1 MLFDYTQYSRPC
13 ACGRTHPV
21 ETRFAVVQP
30 GVLREAAAYCQKE
43 GLSGLSVAVYDE
55 NTYAATTDRHPAVG
69 REIVLDP
76 QDLHANERGVQ
87 LLTEQLPGDVG
98 YLLAIGSGTV
108 HDITRY
114 CAYRLGVP
122 FVSCPT
128 AASVDGFCSSVAAM
142 TWGGC
147 KKTLTAVAP
156 QFVLADTDIIRQAPL
171 RLTRSGYGDMV
182 GKYIALADWRMAH
195 ILTGE
200 YLCESIAGLTM
211 EATQAVLDSAAGIRD
226 GQAAAYE
233 SLIAGLL
240 LSGIAMQ
247 LLGYSR
253 PASGAEH
260 HISHLIEMEPP
271 GLRVH
276 STALHGEK
284 VGVGTRLVSAAY
296 HRLISSGQPAFRDYT
311 GPDKALIDT
320 LFGERLAPGIYEEN
334 REDAARGI
342 RGEQLSRCWPALRQV
357 IETIP
362 TPEALQRA
370 YATIGAVTRLPE
382 IGVPEDKAP
391 ALLRYAPLVRN
402 RLTLLRLLPCF
413 VTE

>member
-1 MLFDYTQYSRPC
+1 M
-13 ACGRTHPV
+13 
-21 ETRFAVVQP
+21 
-30 GVLREAAAYCQKE
+30 
-43 GLSGLSVAVYDE
+43 
-55 NTYAATTDRHPAVG
+55 
-69 REIVLDP
+69 LDP

-128 AASVDGFCSSVAAM
+128 AASVDGFCSSVSAM

-171 RLTRSGYGDMV
+171 RLTRSGYGDTGPVRM
-182 GKYIALADWRMAH
+182 IARQGASFTAPTAKH
-195 ILTGE
+195 LTGE

-260 HISHLIEMEPP
+260 HISHLIKMEPP

-320 LFGERLAPGIYEEN
+320 LFGERLAPGVYEEN

-362 TPEALQRA
+362 TPETLQRA

-382 IGVPEDKAP
+382 ISQ
-391 ALLRYAPLVRN
+391 
-402 RLTLLRLLPCF
+402 
-413 VTE
+413 

>member
-1 MLFDYTQYSRPC
+1 MP
-13 ACGRTHPV
+13 
-21 ETRFAVVQP
+21 
-30 GVLREAAAYCQKE
+30 
-43 GLSGLSVAVYDE
+43 
-55 NTYAATTDRHPAVG
+55 
-69 REIVLDP
+69 
-76 QDLHANERGVQ
+76 NERGVQ

-114 CAYRLGVP
+114 CAYRLRVP

-247 LLGYSR
+247 LLGYSVPLPGRSTISPTSSRWSR
-253 PASGAEH
+253 PACAS
-260 HISHLIEMEPP
+260 IP
-271 GLRVH
+271 RH
-276 STALHGEK
+276 STGK
-284 VGVGTRLVSAAY
+284 RWGLV
-296 HRLISSGQPAFRDYT
+296 
-311 GPDKALIDT
+311 
-320 LFGERLAPGIYEEN
+320 PGW
-334 REDAARGI
+334 
-342 RGEQLSRCWPALRQV
+342 S
-357 IETIP
+357 
-362 TPEALQRA
+362 
-370 YATIGAVTRLPE
+370 RLPTT
-382 IGVPEDKAP
+382 G
-391 ALLRYAPLVRN
+391 
-402 RLTLLRLLPCF
+402 
-413 VTE
+413 